1 MSSNTLLLIVGPTAS
16 GKSTFALH
24 LAQQLNGEIVSAD
37 SMQIYRDCNIATA
50 KPTPQEQQLIPHHLI
65 DIIDPTIRFSAA
77 AWADAASEA
86 IAQIRAR
93 GKMPIVVGGTGF
105 YLRALLEP
113 QTLAQVP
120 PNPELRTELEL
131 LDTQTLWKK
140 LIEVDVEVA
149 NRLQPENTKRVIRAI
164 EVALG
169 EKVLLPELPP
179 IQYQAYGLE
188 WPREI
193 LYERINA
200 RVDEMMQMGFMDE
213 LRDLVN
219 RYGRDAPALDG
230 IGYKEML
237 PVLDN
242 PSLADQQIEIWKR
255 ATRRYAKRQMTWFRH
270 QLKTT
275 WLNPQEETSDE
286 MLEQVCQE
294 WEAESTFVE

>member
-1 MSSNTLLLIVGPTAS
+1 MSLLIITGPTAS
-16 GKSTFALH
+16 GKSTFALN
-24 LAQQLNGEIVSAD
+24 LAQRLNGEIVSAD

-65 DIIDPTIRFSAA
+65 DIIDPTIHFSAA
-77 AWADAASEA
+77 AWAEAANEA
-86 IAQIRAR
+86 IAQIHAR
-93 GKMPIVVGGTGF
+93 GKMPIIVGGTGF

-120 PNPELRTELEL
+120 PNPALRAELEQL
-131 LDTQTLWKK
+131 ETQVLWKK
-140 LIEVDVEVA
+140 LKEVDAAAA

-169 EKVLLPELPP
+169 EKVLLPEVPP

-188 WPREI
+188 WPRKI

-200 RVDEMMQMGFMDE
+200 RVDQMLQMGFMEE
-213 LRDLVN
+213 LQNLVN
-219 RYGRDAPALDG
+219 RYGRDAAALDG

-237 PVLDN
+237 PVLDD
-242 PSLADQQIEIWKR
+242 PSLAEQQIEIWKR

-275 WLNPQEETSDE
+275 WLNPQHQTLEE
-286 MLEQVCQE
+286 M
-294 WEAESTFVE
+294 AEYVLIDAA

>member
-1 MSSNTLLLIVGPTAS
+1 MSLLIITGPTAS

-24 LAQQLNGEIVSAD
+24 LAQRLNGEIVSAD

-77 AWADAASEA
+77 AWAEAANEA

-93 GKMPIVVGGTGF
+93 GKMPIIVGGTGF

-113 QTLAQVP
+113 QALAQVP
-120 PNPELRTELEL
+120 PNPALRAELEQL
-131 LDTQTLWKK
+131 NNQTLWEK
-140 LIEVDVEVA
+140 LIEVDAEA
-149 NRLQPENTKRVIRAI
+149 AKRLQPENTKRVIRAI

-169 EKVLLPELPP
+169 EKVLLPETPP

-200 RVDEMMQMGFMDE
+200 RVDEMLQMGFMDE
-213 LRDLVN
+213 LQNLVN
-219 RYGRDAPALDG
+219 RYGKDAAALDG

-237 PVLDN
+237 PVLDD
-242 PSLADQQIEIWKR
+242 PSLATAQIEIWKR

-275 WLNPQEETSDE
+275 WLNPQVQISDE
-286 MLEQVCQE
+286 MLDHVCQE
-294 WEAESTFVE
+294 WQSKSTFVE